1 MGKDSAEPES
11 AVLLLHGDLD
21 IRIVEAKCLPNMDI
35 MSERMRRCFSAC
47 GGGGA
52 GACGGARS
60 SHAPA
65 DGLRRGRSTKMK
77 SIISDPYVSV
87 CLAGATVAQTRVIPN
102 SENPCWEEHFRV
114 EVAHAAARVEFHVK
128 DNDVFGAQL
137 IGVASVPVE
146 EVAAGPPVAG
156 WFPIE
161 GHCSTSPRPAPELQ
175 LSIRY
180 EPIHGNPV
188 YKDGVGAS
196 PRYSGVPNAYFP
208 LRGGG
213 RVTLYQDAHV
223 ADGDLPKI
231 EIDGGRIYE
240 HGKCWEDICHAI
252 IQAHHLV
259 YMVGWSIYHP
269 VKLVREP
276 TKPLPGG
283 TPSTLGELL
292 KGKIR
297 EGVRVVVLLW
307 DDKTSHDKFLLKTVE
322 CRMASCIPMMR
333 KLEGFSDIQVYT
345 VYWFLVMQAPNLAF
359 SSSR

>member
-307 DDKTSHDKFLLKTVE
+307 DDKTSHDKFLLKTV
-322 CRMASCIPMMR
+322 
-333 KLEGFSDIQVYT
+333 
-345 VYWFLVMQAPNLAF
+345 
-359 SSSR
+359 